1 MKKSIVFFKYRLKA
15 VLAKGEGFD
24 VYGET
29 AKGLNYSLN
38 QEKYLKVFL
47 SDGEVPIDDS
57 ACERA
62 LRNFTVG
69 RKNWV
74 TVNTI
79 RGAQASAIIYSI
91 TETARANNLNVY
103 YYIRHLLTALPEL
116 LDAEGNI
123 EQSRLEPLMPWSTTL
138 PADCYSKRR

>member
-1 MKKSIVFFKYRLKA
+1 M
-15 VLAKGEGFD
+15 
-24 VYGET
+24 
-29 AKGLNYSLN
+29 
-38 QEKYLKVFL
+38 
-47 SDGEVPIDDS
+47 
-57 ACERA
+57 
-62 LRNFTVG
+62 G

-91 TETARANNLNVY
+91 TETARANYLNVY
-103 YYIRHLLTALPEL
+103 YNIRHLLTALPEL